1 MPAPSLF
8 RAWAG
13 GTCAHPRVQERKER
27 AASLKKKGNDAYQ
40 GRKFVIAAEFY
51 SRAIAVSPEPEPVFY
66 SNRAACYV
74 SMEPPQHEKVV
85 ADCDQA
91 LKLDSRYV
99 KALNRRATALEA
111 LERYEEAL
119 QGTFWFGHKTHLSTP
134 PSPSIHPPETRS
146 YNDLLS
152 QTSLLL
158 RFLENSRMM
167 PRAALSNA
175 CWKSCLKKKLRRFSP

>member
-1 MPAPSLF
+1 VRSST
-8 RAWAG
+8 RG
-13 GTCAHPRVQERKER
+13 QERKER
-27 AASLKKKGNDAYQ
+27 AASLKQKGNDAYQ
-40 GRKFVIAAEFY
+40 ARKFVVAADFY
-51 SRAIAVSPEPEPVFY
+51 SRAIAVSPQPEPVFY

-119 QGTFWFGHKTHLSTP
+119 QGTYWLV
-134 PSPSIHPPETRS
+134 TRP
-146 YNDLLS
+146 
-152 QTSLLL
+152 T
-158 RFLENSRMM
+158 
-167 PRAALSNA
+167 
-175 CWKSCLKKKLRRFSP
+175 